1 MTGRHAQGKGV
12 WKPRVMRLGRPGIG
26 IPGGTVRVV
35 LLPLCALA
43 LSWVVLACEQKAAPV
58 AADDPA
64 PVPVVHAPIL
74 VDGSS
79 TVHPISEGVLALYAS
94 RLVTDVDLKFS
105 GTGGGFK
112 LFCRGKTDI
121 NSASRPI
128 SPAEAGLCASSGV
141 EFIELPIA
149 FDGVVVVVPKQ
160 NDFVHDLKVSEL
172 RRLFSPEAQGTIVS
186 WKQVR
191 SSFPDRP
198 IELYAP
204 GLDSGTF
211 DFFTSAILGEAGK
224 SRADYNSSE
233 DDEELANLVA
243 KSDTALGY
251 FGLSHFLK
259 NQARL
264 RAIPIDDE
272 VADNGTTAVEPSLA
286 TVQAGDYQPLSR
298 PLFLYVSARS
308 AERKEVADF
317 VNFYVRSARL
327 VAPDVGSVG
336 LSPDVLG
343 LAVKRFEKRVKGPV
357 FGGLSDIIGLSLAD
371 LMQAE
376 TVAVSAQSE
385 AKGAGP
391 TAVRRP

>member
-1 MTGRHAQGKGV
+1 
-12 WKPRVMRLGRPGIG
+12 
-26 IPGGTVRVV
+26 
-35 LLPLCALA
+35 
-43 LSWVVLACEQKAAPV
+43 
-58 AADDPA
+58 
-64 PVPVVHAPIL
+64 
-74 VDGSS
+74 
-79 TVHPISEGVLALYAS
+79 
-94 RLVTDVDLKFS
+94 LVTDVDLKFS

-128 SPAEAGLCASSGV
+128 SPAESELCQSSGI
-141 EFIELPIA
+141 EFIELPVA

-160 NDFVHDLKVSEL
+160 NDFVHELKVSEL
-172 RRLFSPEAQGTIVS
+172 KKLFAPEAQGTIMS

-211 DFFTSAILGEAGK
+211 DFFTSAILGESGK
-224 SRADYNSSE
+224 SRADYKSSE
-233 DDEELANLVA
+233 DDEELADLVA
-243 KSDTALGY
+243 KSDKAIGY
-251 FGLSHFLK
+251 FGLSHYLK

-264 RAIPIDDE
+264 RAVPIDDE
-272 VADNGTTAVEPSLA
+272 VSDNGSAAVEPSLVS
-286 TVQAGDYQPLSR
+286 VQSGAYQPLAR
-298 PLFLYVSARS
+298 PLFLYVSAKS
-308 AERKEVADF
+308 AQRKEVADF

-336 LSPDVLG
+336 LSPELLDLS
-343 LAVKRFEKRVKGPV
+343 VKRFDRRVTGPV

-376 TVAVSAQSE
+376 IVAVSAQPE
-385 AKGAGP
+385 AAPGLAAGRTP
-391 TAVRRP
+391 

>member
-1 MTGRHAQGKGV
+1 MTGSDAS
-12 WKPRVMRLGRPGIG
+12 VMRGERIEVLGRKPWRS
-26 IPGGTVRVV
+26 VY
-35 LLPLCALA
+35 
-43 LSWVVLACEQKAAPV
+43 VLAALFLLAPLACDTKAEPVVEKAQPAPV
-58 AADDPA
+58 A
-64 PVPVVHAPIL
+64 HLPIL

-128 SPAEAGLCASSGV
+128 SPAEAELCKSSGV

-160 NDFVHDLKVSEL
+160 NDFVEELKVSEL
-172 RRLFSPEAQGTIVS
+172 KKLFSPEAQGTVTS

-191 SSFPDRP
+191 PTFPDRP

-211 DFFTSAILGEAGK
+211 DFFTSAILGESGK
-224 SRADYNSSE
+224 SRADYKSSE
-233 DDEELANLVA
+233 DDEELATLVA
-243 KSDTALGY
+243 KSDAALGY

-259 NQARL
+259 NQERL
-264 RAIPIDDE
+264 RAVPIDDE
-272 VADNGTTAVEPSLA
+272 VADNGKDAVPPSLA
-286 TVQAGDYQPLSR
+286 TVQSGAYQPLAR
-298 PLFLYVSARS
+298 PLFLYVSTRS
-308 AERKEVADF
+308 AARKEVADF

-336 LSPDVLG
+336 LSPDLLDLSVR
-343 LAVKRFEKRVKGPV
+343 RFAERRTGAV
-357 FGGLSDIIGLSLAD
+357 FGDLTDVIGLSLAD
-371 LMQAE
+371 LMAAE
-376 TVAVSAQSE
+376 TEAVSAKAE
-385 AKGAGP
+385 LPAA
-391 TAVRRP
+391 TARTP